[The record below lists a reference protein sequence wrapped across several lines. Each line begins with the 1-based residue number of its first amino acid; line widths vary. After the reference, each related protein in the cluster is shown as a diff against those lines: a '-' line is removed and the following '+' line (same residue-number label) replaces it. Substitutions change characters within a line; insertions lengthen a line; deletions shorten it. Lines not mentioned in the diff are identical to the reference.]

1 MTGAKNPQLTTH
13 YPQLTTRNSQLAT
26 RNSQPATRNMKDL
39 SLHIMDIVQNSIE
52 AGADMITMIIQE
64 DIRENMYTITV
75 EDNGK
80 GMTQDVLERVVDPY
94 FTSRKTRKVGMGI
107 PLFMQTARQSG
118 GELIIDSTPGKGT
131 KVVASFQHDHIDRPV
146 PGDIAGVV
154 SLLAGS
160 NPGKDFI
167 YKHNLNGNEYIFD
180 TREVKEALEGM
191 PISELSVIKY
201 LKEMIHENL
210 TNL

>member
-1 MTGAKNPQLTTH
+1 
-13 YPQLTTRNSQLAT
+13 
-26 RNSQPATRNMKDL
+26 MKDL

-52 AGADMITMIIQE
+52 AEAGMITMIIDE
-64 DIRENMYTITV
+64 DIKENIYLITV

-80 GMTQDVLERVVDPY
+80 GMTQEVLERVIDPY
-94 FTSRKTRKVGMGI
+94 YTSRKTRNVGMGI

-118 GELIIDSTPGKGT
+118 GDLTINSWPGIGT

-146 PGDIAGVV
+146 LGDIAGVV

-160 NPGKDFI
+160 NPDRNFI
-167 YKHNLNGNEYIFD
+167 YKHRLNGKEYIFD
-180 TREVKEALEGM
+180 TREVKETLDGM
-191 PISELSVIKY
+191 PISELPVIKY

-210 TNL
+210 THL